1 MVRPLPCHRTSFS
14 EYPTAL
20 LGTIATPQDF
30 LKAIGR
36 SSETKLTPESW
47 EELFHTN
54 GHQLRKAGL
63 TVEDRR
69 YVPAC
74 SYMAGGAQR
83 SRCSPASHLVTLRIG
98 ISSGASRSSVKG
110 STRRNSRTRRSLQA
124 RFEGKLHA
132 FLSPVAL
139 TA

>member
-14 EYPTAL
+14 EPQAAL

-30 LKAIGR
+30 LKAIVR

-47 EELFHTN
+47 EQLFHTN

-69 YVPAC
+69 YVPVC
-74 SYMAGGAQR
+74 SYMAGGVERARDANTRPTSSHYAQVHSLECR
-83 SRCSPASHLVTLRIG
+83 KVP
-98 ISSGASRSSVKG
+98 
-110 STRRNSRTRRSLQA
+110 SRT
-124 RFEGKLHA
+124 
-132 FLSPVAL
+132 
-139 TA
+139 